1 MRKFDTVL
9 IHLNWRNPRRKYL
22 NKIPTAIKAD
32 FGNRQG
38 RHFPC
43 ATSRAQKSSQKVRT
57 CAAGDGA
64 ICSKKLEKLSHIMGT
79 ALKLEMAR
87 GYGLRIRFGSRLLFT
102 HSTFLKKD
110 IYSNCFKHG
119 RNCADQFQH
128 RQRENREGDICRE
141 KKIEIWLNLSNKAR
155 SVFSMQISI
164 TYV

>member
-119 RNCADQFQH
+119 RNLLTSFSKDKEKTAKARFA
-128 RQRENREGDICRE
+128 E
-141 KKIEIWLNLSNKAR
+141 KKIEISLNLSNKTR
-155 SVFSMQISI
+155 SVFSIQISI
-164 TYV
+164 TYL

>member
-1 MRKFDTVL
+1 MAKS
-9 IHLNWRNPRRKYL
+9 IN
-22 NKIPTAIKAD
+22 D
-32 FGNRQG
+32 FGNFG

-43 ATSRAQKSSQKVRT
+43 ATSRGQKSSQKVRT

-119 RNCADQFQH
+119 TNRAHQFQQ
-128 RQRENREGDICRE
+128 RQKKDREGDIRRE
-141 KKIEIWLNLSNKAR
+141 EI
-155 SVFSMQISI
+155 
-164 TYV
+164 